1 MNFGPPTPLES
12 SLLLTGMGPSGGDGG
27 GGGGGGNNW
36 LWETGHTLLWE
47 TGYNMTTE

>member
-1 MNFGPPTPLES
+1 MIFGPPTPLES
-12 SLLLTGMGPSGGDGG
+12 SLMLTGMGPSGGDGG

-36 LWETGHTLLWE
+36 LWETGYTLLWE

>member
-36 LWETGHTLLWE
+36 LWETGYTLLWE